1 MQNAE
6 IVNQIE
12 NLSISE
18 RMAIVEKIIRSIRIE
33 NEKIILE
40 KAADILYDDY
50 KNDKELTAFTCL
62 DCEDFYEPR

>member
-12 NLSISE
+12 SLPINE
-18 RMAIVEKIIRSIRIE
+18 RMVIVEKIIRSIRIE
-33 NEKIILE
+33 NQKNTLE